1 MIRAC
6 DRASSKRRA
15 GTTRLAGCGGQCPPY
30 ILHRNRRPGAKMRLN
45 RNLWSLFLVI
55 AVLGITGCGPNMRPY
70 GVPFGGSLVGE
81 AAGKAASFTAPRD
94 GTAWVAGPGYPGQE
108 RYIVYS
114 GWIKAGQTI
123 TVDPQAHSVTVNS
136 EQQKASL

>member
-1 MIRAC
+1 
-6 DRASSKRRA
+6 
-15 GTTRLAGCGGQCPPY
+15 
-30 ILHRNRRPGAKMRLN
+30 MRSN
-45 RNLWSLFLVI
+45 RNLWGLFLVI

-81 AAGKAASFTAPRD
+81 AAGKAASFTSPRD
-94 GTAWVAGPGYPGQE
+94 GTVWVAGPGHPGQD

-123 TVDPQAHSVTVNS
+123 TVDPQAHSVTVNG
-136 EQQKASL
+136 EQQKASLEGGNSYYQIWYQPSQD